1 MRSRTFSHHLVVGVV
16 GVLLTIWSVV
26 QALPDT
32 ATRATA
38 ATATDPARLSSVT
51 NLVTVVK
58 VTARTCKGTEAGSG
72 FAVGDD
78 LVVTAGHV
86 VEGASTVTVEL
97 DGRAL
102 EGTVLGADGTGRDVA
117 VVRVRGLGA
126 SGAPVDTRP
135 LAGGAPVAAA
145 GHPQGGPRQALAGAV
160 VGYVDDGPLAADGGR
175 VLTVSI
181 AFAPG
186 MSGGPVVDPEG
197 RVVGVAIGVERNSG
211 TGIAVPA
218 TEIGATLHG
227 EGLVASRCGDG
238 G

>member
-1 MRSRTFSHHLVVGVV
+1 MLALA
-16 GVLLTIWSVV
+16 GVLLTVWSVV

-32 ATRATA
+32 AARAIASVAGDPRRLPA
-38 ATATDPARLSSVT
+38 AA

-86 VEGASTVTVEL
+86 VEGATTVTVEL
-97 DGRAL
+97 DGREL
-102 EGTVLGADGTGRDVA
+102 EGTVLGVDGNGRDVA
-117 VVRVRGLGA
+117 VVRVWGLGA
-126 SGAPVDTRP
+126 PGASVDARP
-135 LAGGAPVAAA
+135 LAAGAPVAAA
-145 GHPQGGPRQALAGAV
+145 GHPQGGPRQTLGGAV
-160 VGYVDDGPLAADGGR
+160 VRYVDDGPLAADGGR

-186 MSGGPVVDPEG
+186 MSGGPVVDPDG

-211 TGIAVPA
+211 TGIAVPSA
-218 TEIGATLHG
+218 EIGATLRG
-227 EGLVASRCGDG
+227 DDLVASRCGDG